1 MKPDD
6 WDEEEDGEWEA
17 PQIGE
22 SLIYML
28 LTCIYWASGTVLSVS
43 NVFIRHKRLE
53 NSLFTWQ
60 NSPANVQ

>member
-22 SLIYML
+22 SLIYVL
-28 LTCIYWASGTVLSVS
+28 LTCIYWASGTLLSEIR
-43 NVFIRHKRLE
+43 VFIRHQRSE
-53 NSLFTWQ
+53 Y
-60 NSPANVQ
+60 SPANVQ